1 VASINTPIWTTNH
14 AKHTSLWL
22 GLRGR
27 RVVCLLAA
35 PVSAQPLDKRTLF
48 TFSGPVTLSG
58 VTLPGGQYLFRLADP
73 NSSSNPF
80 DYVGVRHAGS
90 LFTRNAWRTRA
101 TARR

>member
-1 VASINTPIWTTNH
+1 MLSTRVFGLACAVAVLSACWQRRFPRSLS
-14 AKHTSLWL
+14 TSARYLHSV
-22 GLRGR
+22 GR
-27 RVVCLLAA
+27 
-35 PVSAQPLDKRTLF
+35 
-48 TFSGPVTLSG
+48 TLSG